1 MYPHFKINTN
11 FKVGGILQLPS
22 DSVVQRETQYHMC
35 WKQKHF
41 NQGPYV
47 FLQRNK
53 IKHWQNKDGFSL
65 PLSKTKVRKPMSLQ
79 LLHVTF
85 DTKLAVEQL
94 EGFFSSTLALLIS
107 LSKASPQKSRFTVL
121 KVTTEQFLK
130 ACYSQFHPPPLHL
143 DQVLPSGGFLFWLF
157 QTTSNLDRLGTLD
170 TSVMTRKRLSTL
182 S

>member
-1 MYPHFKINTN
+1 MSKLEGSCSFHQILLCKEKHSIICVGNKNILIKAHMSFYKEIKSSIDKTN
-11 FKVGGILQLPS
+11 MS
-22 DSVVQRETQYHMC
+22 
-35 WKQKHF
+35 
-41 NQGPYV
+41 
-47 FLQRNK
+47 
-53 IKHWQNKDGFSL
+53 FSL

-85 DTKLAVEQL
+85 DIKLAVEQL